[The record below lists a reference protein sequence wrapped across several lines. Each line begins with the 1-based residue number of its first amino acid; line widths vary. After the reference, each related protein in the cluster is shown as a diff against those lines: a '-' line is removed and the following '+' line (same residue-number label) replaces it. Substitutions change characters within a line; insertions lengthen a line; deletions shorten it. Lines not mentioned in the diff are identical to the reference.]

1 MARTEPRLRAV
12 ELKAALLVV
21 LASTSACG
29 ARTGLDVGAV
39 DAGIDAK
46 PAEAAAPGCGPSS
59 CAGCCDDAGACQPG
73 STLQACGLGGTA
85 CQACDP
91 GFDVCNPRGDP
102 NVTGVVCYEPCPL
115 RSCTG
120 CCTPEGACV
129 DGKTD
134 TACGGPF
141 RVCADC
147 SALGQ
152 SCVSTS
158 SASRC
163 M

>member
-129 DGKTD
+129 DGNTD

-152 SCVSTS
+152 SCVSTG
-158 SASRC
+158 SASKC